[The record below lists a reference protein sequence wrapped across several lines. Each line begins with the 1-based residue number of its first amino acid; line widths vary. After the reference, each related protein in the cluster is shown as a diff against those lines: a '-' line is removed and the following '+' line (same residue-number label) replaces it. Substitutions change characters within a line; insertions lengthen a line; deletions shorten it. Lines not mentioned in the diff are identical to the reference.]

1 MKQSFIG
8 ITPRFIT
15 NNETGIRAVKIN
27 MDYINQIINY
37 NKVPLILFDD
47 NNLEENLKLCEG
59 FFLLGG
65 DDIDPKYY
73 GEDNLEGLSKDIDE
87 YTDTIDKKIIEY
99 AVANKVPTI
108 GICRGHQDLAAF
120 LGGTLYQDIPTANL
134 EHPSEDKKHYV
145 TKITRTELLDRLPDT
160 FLVNTFH
167 HQAVKDVAPGFIAT
181 LVNHDVIEAMEHTTL
196 PIISVQWHP
205 ERYYTNES
213 KIIFDYF
220 YELVEQYK
228 K

>member
-27 MDYINQIINY
+27 MDYINQIIGY
-37 NKVPLILFDD
+37 NKVPLILFNDE
-47 NNLEENLKLCEG
+47 NLEENLKMCDG

-73 GEDNLEGLSKDIDE
+73 GEDNSKNLSKEIDE
-87 YTDTIDKKIIEY
+87 YTDIIDKKIIEY
-99 AVANKVPTI
+99 AVKNKVPTI

-120 LGGTLYQDIPTANL
+120 LGGTLYQDISDANL
-134 EHPSEDKKHYV
+134 IHPSENKKHNV
-145 TKITRTELLDRLPDT
+145 IKVCKTPLTDRLPDE

-167 HQAVKDVAPGFIAT
+167 HQAVKDVAPGFKVT
-181 LVNHDVIEAMEHTTL
+181 LVNHDVIEAMEHESL
-196 PIISVQWHP
+196 PIFSVQWHP
-205 ERYYTNES
+205 ERYYTSES

-220 YELVEQYK
+220 YELVDKYQK
-228 K
+228 